1 MSHKAKQKQTAVV
14 NPAFDSFCFFTLYSS
29 FVALFPLKRRPAAGG
44 TRSRRGAAPRLLL
57 LLLACSVKTHE
68 KSSVAHIPLLLLLP
82 DPTDLQLC
90 VYIGVYR

>member
-29 FVALFPLKRRPAAGG
+29 FVALFPLRRRPAAGG
-44 TRSRRGAAPRLLL
+44 TRSRRGAAPAAAAA
-57 LLLACSVKTHE
+57 ACPVKTHE